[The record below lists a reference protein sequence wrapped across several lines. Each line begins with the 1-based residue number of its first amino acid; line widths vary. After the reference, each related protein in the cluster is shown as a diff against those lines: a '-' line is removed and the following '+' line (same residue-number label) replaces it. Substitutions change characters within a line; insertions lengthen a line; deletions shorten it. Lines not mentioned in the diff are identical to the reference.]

1 MSKTTAPPRPPNR
14 LGGAQRRAPAAH
26 QHPPAAPASSE
37 EPGAPLGEYQGPD
50 GEAREIVLTPGRRG
64 GVLVIDRAADTL
76 GDPRLVAALAPDEP
90 TENAG
95 IVTALY
101 LADTAGRRCGALG
114 DTELA
119 EPPAA
124 SQQEPKPQRLPQ
136 RLLDA
141 NKNRY
146 RVQTL
151 PAAHDNGSEVRWTK
165 APPAGREGPTVIVTL
180 RSTVGALEAYEPAL
194 AISERALA
202 ASAPAVRATLAGELR
217 RLRNSAMVLN
227 RLLREHVQAE
237 VARGT
242 SLRELA
248 HRCGRVQ
255 RNRAGVE
262 CGEAA
267 WIARRVGL
275 ITEASLAT
283 PNHWIHSTVLALIAR
298 EALDVNPGEVEL

>member
-1 MSKTTAPPRPPNR
+1 
-14 LGGAQRRAPAAH
+14 
-26 QHPPAAPASSE
+26 
-37 EPGAPLGEYQGPD
+37 
-50 GEAREIVLTPGRRG
+50 
-64 GVLVIDRAADTL
+64 VLVIDRDADTL
-76 GDPRLVAALAPDEP
+76 DDPRLVAALAPDEP
-90 TENAG
+90 TENAE
-95 IVTALY
+95 IITALY
-101 LADTAGRRCGALG
+101 LADTAGRHCGALG

-119 EPPAA
+119 EPPSA
-124 SQQEPKPQRLPQ
+124 SQQESKPQRLPQ
-136 RLLDA
+136 RLLDP

-151 PAAHDNGSEVRWTK
+151 PAAHDNSSEVRWTK
-165 APPAGREGPTVIVTL
+165 SPPAGHEGPTAIVTL

-202 ASAPAVRATLAGELR
+202 TSTPSAGATLAGEIR
-217 RLRNSAMVLN
+217 RMRNSAMVLN

-255 RNRAGVE
+255 RNRTGIE

-283 PNHWIHSTVLALIAR
+283 PNHWIHSNVLALIAR
-298 EALDVNPGEVEL
+298 EALGVNPGEVEL